1 MPVDLTSIDADKYR
15 AGLNSGPR
23 GDDGE
28 DLGSA
33 DLFGDF
39 GAVDG
44 DDGVRMATP
53 SSTASTV
60 TPTVTPGATPTAT
73 TTVMLMPPQGSGR
86 GQGRR

>member
-60 TPTVTPGATPTAT
+60 TPTVTPGATTI
-73 TTVMLMPPQGSGR
+73 VMLMPPQGSGR